1 MPRRSADQVAEGRQA
16 ILSAATAEASVRG
29 FRAASIG
36 RLADQVGM
44 SKSGLVRHFGDKE
57 GLQLAALEAGV
68 ERFIEDVW
76 APAAEV
82 PRGYARLVALC
93 DAWLEHHRHRTFP
106 GGCLLT
112 TAAVEFDA
120 QPGPVR
126 DAAADA
132 LSRWLSALKREA
144 EIAVADGDLPEDTD
158 PADLAF
164 ALNALAA
171 QASIA
176 LHLFGDEDALARA
189 RRLMH
194 ALLDAR
200 P

>member
-1 MPRRSADQVAEGRQA
+1 MPRRSAEQVAEGRQA
-16 ILSAATAEASVRG
+16 ILDAATLEASVCG
-29 FRAASIG
+29 FEAASIG
-36 RLADQVGM
+36 RLAERVGM

-57 GLQLAALEAGV
+57 GLQLAALQAGT
-68 ERFIEDVW
+68 ERFVADVW
-76 APAAEV
+76 TPAAEA
-82 PRGYARLVALC
+82 PAGRARLVALC

-132 LSRWLSALKREA
+132 LARWLRALEREA
-144 EIAVADGDLPEDTD
+144 EIAVADGDLPAGTD

-171 QASIA
+171 QASIS
-176 LHLFGDEDALARA
+176 LHLFGDEEALARA
-189 RRLMH
+189 RRLMRG
-194 ALLDAR
+194 LLGA
-200 P
+200 

>member
-1 MPRRSADQVAEGRQA
+1 MPRRSAEQVAEGREA
-16 ILSAATAEASVRG
+16 ILNVATLEASVHG
-29 FRAASIG
+29 FGASSIG
-36 RLADQVGM
+36 LLAERVGM

-57 GLQLAALEAGV
+57 GLELAVLQAGI

-76 APAAEV
+76 NRAAAAQ
-82 PRGYARLVALC
+82 PGHARLVALC

-126 DAAADA
+126 DAAAVA
-132 LSRWLSALKREA
+132 LARWLKALEREA
-144 EIAVADGDLPEDTD
+144 EIALADGDLPAATD

-176 LHLFGDEDALARA
+176 LHLFGDEEALARA

-194 ALLDAR
+194 ALLGA
-200 P
+200 

>member
-1 MPRRSADQVAEGRQA
+1 MPRRSAEQVAEGRQT
-16 ILSAATAEASVRG
+16 ILNAATLEASVHG

-36 RLADQVGM
+36 LLAERVGM

-57 GLQLAALEAGV
+57 GLQLAALQAGID
-68 ERFIEDVW
+68 RFIEDVW
-76 APAAEV
+76 DRAADTQ
-82 PRGYARLVALC
+82 PGHARLVALC
-93 DAWLEHHRHRTFP
+93 DAWLEHHHRRTFP

-112 TAAVEFDA
+112 TASVEFDA

-126 DAAADA
+126 DAAATA
-132 LSRWLSALKREA
+132 LRRWLKALEREA
-144 EIAVADGDLPEDTD
+144 EIALADGDLPAGTD

-176 LHLFGDEDALARA
+176 LHLFGDEEALARA
-189 RRLMH
+189 RRLMRT
-194 ALLDAR
+194 LLGA
-200 P
+200 

>member
-1 MPRRSADQVAEGRQA
+1 MPRRSAEQVAEGREA
-16 ILSAATAEASVRG
+16 ILSAATLEASVHG

-36 RLADQVGM
+36 RLAERVGM

-57 GLQLAALEAGV
+57 GLQLAALQAGI

-76 APAAEV
+76 TPAAEAK
-82 PRGYARLVALC
+82 PGHARLVALC
-93 DAWLEHHRHRTFP
+93 DAWLDHHRRRTFP

-120 QPGPVR
+120 QPGAVR

-132 LSRWLSALKREA
+132 LARWLKALEREA
-144 EIAVADGDLPEDTD
+144 EIALADGDLPAGAD

-164 ALNALAA
+164 ALNGVAA

-176 LHLFGDEDALARA
+176 LHLFGDEEALARA
-189 RRLMH
+189 QRLMH
-194 ALLDAR
+194 GLLGA
-200 P
+200 